1 MSISKFNKNTKVFTF
16 QAPEGFQYYA
26 MRDLYN
32 TNGPEAVYTIL
43 GWFFHTGKFGEQPV
57 FITPKY
63 YINGPKHMCE
73 QCRQIMADAEAVNH
87 GARRVRCFCL
97 VMTAL
102 CVFYAPVKFNAV
114 FPIPSTNFFPSR

>member
-16 QAPEGFQYYA
+16 QAPEGFRYYA
-26 MRDLYN
+26 MRDLFN

-63 YINGPKHMCE
+63 YINGPKHMCQ
-73 QCRQIMADAEAVNH
+73 QCRDIMADAEAV
-87 GARRVRCFCL
+87 AQI
-97 VMTAL
+97 
-102 CVFYAPVKFNAV
+102 NAAQAGFKIRSYKNSAGTTSYSV
-114 FPIPSTNFFPSR
+114 EWVDIPAENLPY